1 MGIYTWPITV
11 RLRNQTLLIPAMTEH
26 SADLTKTLSEAA
38 AGDHKAASELFP
50 IVYDEL
56 RRFAAKFLGSG
67 NAGHTLQPTALV
79 HEVFLRLV
87 DQTNSPWQN
96 RAHFLALSSRIMRQI
111 LVDHARR
118 RYASKRGGNWKRV
131 SLHQADLENHCPEID
146 VLALDEALTKLAL
159 LNPRHA
165 QMVEMRFL
173 GGMSI
178 DEVALVLD
186 VSPRTVKSDWRLA
199 KAWLSRELKGGPD
212 A

>member
-1 MGIYTWPITV
+1 
-11 RLRNQTLLIPAMTEH
+11 MTER
-26 SADLTKTLSEAA
+26 SAELTKTLSEAA
-38 AGDHKAASELFP
+38 GGDQNAVSALFP
-50 IVYDEL
+50 VVYDEL
-56 RRFAAKFLGSG
+56 RRFAANCLGPG
-67 NAGHTLQPTALV
+67 NVGHTLQPTALV

-87 DQTNSPWQN
+87 DQTNSPWNN

-111 LVDHARR
+111 IVDHARR
-118 RYASKRGGNWKRV
+118 RHASKRGGDWKRV
-131 SLHQADLENHCPEID
+131 SLLQADLENHCPEID

-173 GGMSI
+173 GGMTI
-178 DEVALVLD
+178 EEVALVLD

-199 KAWLSRELKGGPD
+199 KAWLSRELKGGAD